1 MTQSERF
8 VRRSAFSLLFCVL
21 IVACLSASM
30 AIAQRKS
37 IRQYVHEKWTTANG
51 LPQNG
56 ADDMIQSRD
65 GYIWFGTEE
74 GLTRFDGVQFTVFNK
89 VNTPALPNSWIVR
102 LLEDSE
108 GGIWLRP
115 QGASPGIVRFANGTF
130 KAYRKADGL
139 PSDRVITW
147 ASAPD
152 GTVWFGTDRG
162 YAEWK
167 GGSFKLY
174 TRANGL
180 PSDTVTSLGRDSK
193 GNLWIGTAKG
203 LAKSSNGTME
213 TMTGKPGLPDSL
225 FQRIN
230 GVTNIF
236 EDRRGTVWMAVRGKV
251 VAFADGSFRHFGKED
266 GIPDSL
272 VYAIAEDREGAI
284 WFGTGRGLAR
294 YADGKFTQIQVSPD
308 RDENDV
314 REIVEDRE
322 GSLWLR
328 TRKGIARYASGKIEQ
343 YGEKEGLSGIDVQRL
358 LVDKEGSV
366 WSSSNGGGVDCFR
379 DEKFVTYSTRSGL
392 SNDPTNAVFED
403 RAGALWI
410 GTLDG
415 GLDRLKDG
423 VVTVF
428 DKHNG
433 LPSNGVRGLGE
444 DNEGKLW
451 ITTDNGICTYKDG
464 SITLA
469 LSPEQAKNV
478 KADGGLVRRTG
489 EVLIVSQGR
498 IFVMHNGKLRRYQP
512 LDSLYTSKD
521 PVFGL
526 FETRSGSMW
535 VTSRDSVYRL
545 YNGSLINITERYHL
559 PALGAITVEEDSAGA
574 FWFGLYGEGLFRLK
588 RDSLVNI
595 TPKQGLFDYN
605 VYSFIEDKF
614 GYEWMSCNRG
624 VYRVSK
630 KELDDVADGKKPMLS
645 SVVYGTAD
653 GMESVE
659 CDATGFPDACRT
671 HDGKICF
678 TTVKGVTIVNPED
691 IRINNVPPPV
701 VIDRFLVEGDPQHT
715 GSQVRIPAGKARFEF
730 HYAGLSF
737 IGAAKVHYKYQLVG
751 LDNEWVD
758 AGSRREAYFTHL
770 DPGEYTFRVIAANS
784 DGIWNETG
792 ASVSFVLLPH
802 FYQTRWFL
810 VLAVIFFLTT
820 GPSFYFYRMGGM
832 KRRRAELEQQV
843 GERTAELQKTLNNLK
858 ETQTQLILSEKM
870 ASLGQLTAGIAHEI
884 KNPLNF
890 ITNFAVLSQDLTKDL
905 RKELAAERD
914 RVDPVRAK
922 EIEEVLSD
930 LEQNVTKI
938 NEHGKRADS
947 IVRGMLLHS
956 RGKAGERQDTD
967 LNALLT
973 EYTNLAYHGMR
984 AQDQSFNI
992 KIETHLDS
1000 TIGKISVVPQDLS
1013 RAFLNIVNNACYAA
1027 NEKRKTVK
1035 NGFSPTV
1042 VVSDR
1047 NLEDKV
1053 EIRIRDNGSGIPLA
1067 IREKVFNPFFT
1078 TKPAGVGTGLGLSLS
1093 YDIITQEHKGEL
1105 LVNTKE
1111 GEYTEFVIILPK
1123 THENNGGVHI

>member
-1 MTQSERF
+1 VISF
-8 VRRSAFSLLFCVL
+8 LLSVIF
-21 IVACLSASM
+21 VACLSAPM
-30 AIAQRKS
+30 AHTQRKS

-56 ADDMIQSRD
+56 ADDMIQTRD

-115 QGASPGIVRFANGTF
+115 QGAAPGIVRFANGVF
-130 KAYRKADGL
+130 KAYRTADGL
-139 PSDRVITW
+139 PSDRISTW
-147 ASAPD
+147 ESAPD
-152 GTVWFGTDRG
+152 GTVWLGTDRG
-162 YAEWK
+162 LAEWK
-167 GGSFKLY
+167 SGSLKLH

-180 PSDTVTSLGRDSK
+180 PSDTVASLGRDSK
-193 GNLWIGTAKG
+193 GNLWIGTAHG
-203 LAKSSNGTME
+203 LARSSNGTIE
-213 TMTGKPGLPDSL
+213 VMTGKPGLPDSL
-225 FQRIN
+225 FRRIN

-236 EDRRGTVWMAVRGKV
+236 EDRRGTVWMAARGKV
-251 VAFADGSFRHFGKED
+251 VSYANGSFHHLGKED

-272 VYAIAEDREGAI
+272 VYAITEDRQGAI
-284 WFGTGRGLAR
+284 WFGTGRGLAC
-294 YADGKFTQIQVSPD
+294 YADGKVTQIQVSQD
-308 RDENDV
+308 HDENDI

-328 TRKGIARYASGKIEQ
+328 TRKGIARYASGKIER
-343 YGEKEGLSGIDVQRL
+343 YGEKDGLTGDDAQRL
-358 LVDKEGSV
+358 LVDKEGSI

-379 DEKFVTYSTRSGL
+379 DEKFITYSTRAGL
-392 SNDPTNAVFED
+392 SHDATNSVFED
-403 RAGALWI
+403 RSGTLWI
-410 GTLDG
+410 GTAGG

-423 VVTVF
+423 VITVF

-444 DNEGKLW
+444 DKEGTLW
-451 ITTDNGICTYKDG
+451 ITTDNGICTYKNG
-464 SITLA
+464 AFTLT
-469 LSPEQAKNV
+469 LNEEQAKNV
-478 KADGGLVRRTG
+478 KADGGLVRRSG
-489 EVLIVSQGR
+489 EVLIVSEGR
-498 IFVMHNGKLRRYQP
+498 IFEFRNGALQRYQP

-521 PVFGL
+521 PVFNL
-526 FETRSGSMW
+526 FETRSGSLW
-535 VTSRDSVYRL
+535 VTSRDSVYRQ
-545 YNGSLINITERYHL
+545 YGGGLINITRRYHL
-559 PALGAITVEEDSAGA
+559 PALGALTVEEDSAGA
-574 FWFGLYGEGLFRLK
+574 FWFGLYGEGLYRLK
-588 RDSLVNI
+588 GDSLVSI

-605 VYSFIEDKF
+605 VYSFIEDSF
-614 GYEWMSCNRG
+614 GYIWMSCNRG

-630 KELDDVADGKKPMLS
+630 KDLDNVADGTKPTLAC
-645 SVVYGTAD
+645 VVYGTAD

-659 CDATGFPDACRT
+659 CNSTGAPDAWRT
-671 HDGKICF
+671 RDGKICF
-678 TTVKGVTIVNPED
+678 TTVKGVVIVNPED
-691 IRINNVPPPV
+691 IRINSVPPPV
-701 VIDRFLVEGDPQHT
+701 VIDRFLVEGE
-715 GSQVRIPAGKARFEF
+715 SQDTRSGVRIPAGKARFEF

-737 IGAAKVHYKYQLVG
+737 IGAAKIRYKYQLVG

-792 ASVSFVLLPH
+792 ASVSFVLAPH
-802 FYQTRWFL
+802 FYQTKWFL
-810 VLAVIFFLTT
+810 VLAVLFFVTT
-820 GPSFYFYRMGGM
+820 GPSFYLYRMGGM
-832 KRRRAELEQQV
+832 KRRRVELEQQV
-843 GERTAELQKTLNNLK
+843 GERTAELQKTLDNLK
-858 ETQTQLILSEKM
+858 DTQTQLILSEKM

-914 RVDPVRAK
+914 HVDPVRAK

-956 RGKAGERQDTD
+956 RGKAGERQETD

-1027 NEKRKTVK
+1027 NDKRKTVK

-1053 EIRIRDNGSGIPLA
+1053 EIRIRDNGSGIPPA

-1105 LVNTKE
+1105 LLDTKE

-1123 THENNGGVHI
+1123 THENNGGIHI